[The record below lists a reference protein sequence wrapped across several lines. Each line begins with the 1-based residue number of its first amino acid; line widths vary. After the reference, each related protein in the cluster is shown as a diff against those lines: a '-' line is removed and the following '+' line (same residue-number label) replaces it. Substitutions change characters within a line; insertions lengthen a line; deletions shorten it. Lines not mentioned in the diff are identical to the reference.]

1 MTNAT
6 PIQVAGL
13 VADAIEVYRDDPAAR
28 AVLRGYAERLHQPL
42 RIAIA
47 GMVKAGK
54 STLLNA
60 IIGEEIAPS
69 DTGEC
74 TKIVTWYRY
83 SDTPR
88 VTLFPV
94 AGEPRG
100 LAVKRVDGR
109 LSFDI
114 GHTKAEDVKRLVVD
128 WPVQSLREVTL
139 IDTPGIA
146 SLSED
151 VSARTTDFLT
161 PEGTASEADAIV
173 YVMRHLHAADL
184 GFLSSF
190 RDAVAGDSGTVNAI
204 GVLSRADEIG
214 AGRIDSLISARDI
227 AERYRRDESL
237 RELVLGVLPMA
248 GLLAQSARTLRQ
260 AEFAALAEVA
270 ALGRDER
277 ERLMI
282 SADRF
287 TRDANLA
294 LSPEVRSALLARFG
308 MFGIRMA
315 SSLIRNGFTE
325 PTKLAHE
332 LARRSGLGDLTRQ
345 LGSLFQARAEQ
356 LKARAALVGV
366 QKLVRE
372 RPHAGTAALIT
383 SIERILANAH
393 EYRELQVLATARTRG
408 LPLTRELA
416 DDAERLVGG
425 RGLSATDRLGL
436 QPGASAEQVRSEA
449 LARVH
454 RWRVLAESPLID
466 RAGAKVCRVVERS
479 CEAILAETRSSGLV
493 TVTVPLSPEPGPGA
507 GHQAREESRHR

>member
-1 MTNAT
+1 MTTAT

-13 VADAIEVYRDDPAAR
+13 VADALEVYRDDPTAR
-28 AVLRGYAERLHQPL
+28 TRLNAFAERLTQPL
-42 RIAIA
+42 RVAIA

-83 SDTPR
+83 SETPR
-88 VTLFPV
+88 VTLFPTV
-94 AGEPRG
+94 GEPRG
-100 LAVKRVDGR
+100 LPVKRVDGR

-114 GHTKAEDVKRLVVD
+114 GQTKAEDVKRLVVD
-128 WPVQSLREVTL
+128 WPVQSLRGLTL

-161 PEGTASEADAIV
+161 PEDTASEADAIV
-173 YVMRHLHAADL
+173 YVMRHLHSADL
-184 GFLSSF
+184 GFLTSF

-227 AERYRRDESL
+227 AERYRRDDSL

-260 AEFAALAEVA
+260 SEFNALAEVA
-270 ALGRDER
+270 ALDRDER

-282 SADRF
+282 STDRF
-287 TRDANLA
+287 TRATDVT
-294 LSPEVRSALLARFG
+294 LSPEVRATLLSRFG

-325 PTKLAHE
+325 PTELAHE
-332 LARRSGLGDLTRQ
+332 LARRSGLGELTRQ
-345 LGSLFQARAEQ
+345 LSGLFQARAEQ
-356 LKARAALVGV
+356 LKARAALIGV
-366 QKLVRE
+366 QKLIRE
-372 RPHAGTAALIT
+372 RPHPGTDALAAE
-383 SIERILANAH
+383 IERIFAGAH
-393 EYRELQVLATARTRG
+393 EYRELQVLAVARTTG
-408 LPLTRELA
+408 LPLARDLA

-425 RGLSATDRLGL
+425 RGVSAAERLGL
-436 QPGASAEQVRSEA
+436 APDASVEEVRSEA
-449 LARVH
+449 LAQVH
-454 RWRVLAESPLID
+454 HWRALAYSPLID
-466 RAGAKVCRVVERS
+466 RAGAKVCQVVERS
-479 CEAILAETRSSGLV
+479 CEAILAETRSSPLV
-493 TVTVPLSPEPGPGA
+493 TVTVPISPEPAPGTRHEA
-507 GHQAREESRHR
+507 GEESRNR

>member
-1 MTNAT
+1 MTGAT
-6 PIQVAGL
+6 PLQVAGL
-13 VADAIEVYRDDPAAR
+13 VADTMDVYRSDPVALSKLKEFAD
-28 AVLRGYAERLHQPL
+28 RLNQPL
-42 RIAIA
+42 RVAIA
-47 GMVKAGK
+47 GIVKAGK

-94 AGEPRG
+94 VGEPRG
-100 LAVKRVDGR
+100 LPVKRIDGR

-114 GHTKAEDVKRLVVD
+114 GQTKAEDVKRLVVD

-146 SLSED
+146 SISED
-151 VSARTTDFLT
+151 VSARTTEFLT

-184 GFLSSF
+184 GFLASF
-190 RDAVAGDSGTVNAI
+190 RDAVAGESGTVNAL
-204 GVLSRADEIG
+204 GVLSRADEVG

-227 AERYRRDESL
+227 AERYRRDDSL

-260 AEFAALAEVA
+260 SEFAALAEVA
-270 ALGRDER
+270 ALDRDER

-287 TRDANLA
+287 ARASTLS
-294 LSPEVRSALLARFG
+294 LSPEVRSSLLARFG

-315 SSLIRNGFTE
+315 SSLIRNGFSGPTE
-325 PTKLAHE
+325 LAHE
-332 LARRSGLGDLTRQ
+332 LARRSGLGELTRQ
-345 LGSLFQARAEQ
+345 LNSLFQARAEQ

-372 RPHAGTAALIT
+372 RPRPGTAAIT
-383 SIERILANAH
+383 AEIESILANAH
-393 EYRELQVLATARTRG
+393 EYRELQVLATARTTG
-408 LPLTRELA
+408 LPLERELA
-416 DDAERLVGG
+416 EDAERLVGG
-425 RGLSATDRLGL
+425 RGVSAAERLGL
-436 QPGASAEQVRSEA
+436 HPDASVEEIRSEA
-449 LARVH
+449 LAQVH
-454 RWRVLAESPLID
+454 HWRALAQSPLID
-466 RAGAKVCRVVERS
+466 RAGSKVCRVVERS
-479 CEAILAETRSSGLV
+479 CEAILADTTSSGLLSI
-493 TVTVPLSPEPGPGA
+493 TVPLSAEPGPGA
-507 GHQAREESRHR
+507 GHEAREESRNG